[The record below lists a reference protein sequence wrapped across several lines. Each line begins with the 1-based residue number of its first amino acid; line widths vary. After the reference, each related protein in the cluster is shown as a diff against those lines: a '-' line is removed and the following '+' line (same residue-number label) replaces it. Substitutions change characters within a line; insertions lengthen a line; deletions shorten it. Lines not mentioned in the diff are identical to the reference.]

1 MNQAN
6 SSPIRILI
14 SESDLEKRI
23 QNLGETISRDY
34 LGKELVVIGVLKG
47 SFLFMADLVRQI
59 SVPLTCEFISVS
71 SYGSEKKSSGE
82 VKLNLDIAEPLEG
95 RHLLLVEDIVDSGL
109 TLRFLLGLL
118 GARRPASIRV
128 AALLDKPHA
137 RQTESKADYVGF
149 TVGDEFVV
157 GYGLDYAQKHR
168 ELPYI
173 GVLKS

>member
-1 MNQAN
+1 MNQAGIP
-6 SSPIRILI
+6 SIRVLF
-14 SESDLEKRI
+14 SESEI
-23 QNLGETISRDY
+23 QARTQALGQQITRDMA
-34 LGKELVVIGVLKG
+34 GKEIVVIGVLKG

-59 SVPLTCEFISVS
+59 HLPLTCEFISVS

-118 GARRPASIRV
+118 SARRPASIQV

-137 RQTESKADYVGF
+137 RKTESKANYVGF

-173 GVLKS
+173 GVLKG